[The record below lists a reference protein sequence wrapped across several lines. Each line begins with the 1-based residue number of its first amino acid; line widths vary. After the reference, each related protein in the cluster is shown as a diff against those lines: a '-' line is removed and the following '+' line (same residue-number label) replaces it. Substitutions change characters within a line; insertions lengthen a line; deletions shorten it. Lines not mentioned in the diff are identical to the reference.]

1 MVCNDEELS
10 TMVHKYEV
18 LYDKSHA
25 DFHRKDVKKK
35 VWKTVSEELFLKDGE
50 FLLNQNNV

>member
-35 VWKTVSEELFLKDGE
+35 RLESCIRGALS
-50 FLLNQNNV
+50 